1 MTSREDPAVA
11 AQFAASEQARPTAET
26 PQAAAWFRE
35 WFGREYLAVYPH
47 RDRQEAR
54 RAVRLLDSVA
64 ALGSGARV
72 LDLACGAGRHLA
84 ELGRANRWAAGLDLS
99 APMLEAAR
107 SAAPDAA
114 LARGDMRRIPFASG
128 VFDGVTSYFTS
139 FGYFDDEAEDR
150 AVLGEVRRVLAVDG
164 VFLLDFLNAAYVR
177 ANLRSEDR
185 MTVAGRTVTLRRR
198 LVDRGRVVEK
208 RIAIAT
214 GGKAAKREFVERVR
228 LHRPDDLETMLQD
241 AGLVPRVRFGGYDQ
255 APFQPES
262 PRCIVLAVAAE
273 PR

>member
-1 MTSREDPAVA
+1 MTSGEDPAVA
-11 AQFAASEQARPTAET
+11 APFATSDRAQPPSGAPRG
-26 PQAAAWFRE
+26 AWFRE

-84 ELGRANRWAAGLDLS
+84 ELARANRWAAGLDLS
-99 APMLEAAR
+99 APMLDAAR
-107 SAAPDAA
+107 SAAPGAA

-139 FGYFDDEAEDR
+139 FGYFDDEAEDQ
-150 AVLGEVRRVLAVDG
+150 AVLGEVRRVLASDG

-185 MTVAGRTVTLRRR
+185 QTVAGRTVTMRRR

-214 GGKAAKREFVERVR
+214 GAAAPEREFVERVR
-228 LHRPDDLETMLQD
+228 LHRPDDLEAMLQD
-241 AGLVPRVRFGGYDQ
+241 ARLVPRVRFGGYDQ
-255 APFQPES
+255 APFKPES

-273 PR
+273 